1 MLGPLVMILILSM
14 LKDAYEDYQR
24 YKADV
29 EDNQAECEK
38 YDNITFKW
46 TKTTWSSLKVG
57 EIVRV
62 KKDEAFPADLLI
74 VRSEGDDG

>member
-1 MLGPLVMILILSM
+1 MLGPLVIILILSM

-38 YDNITFKW
+38 YDNIT
-46 TKTTWSSLKVG
+46 
-57 EIVRV
+57 
-62 KKDEAFPADLLI
+62 
-74 VRSEGDDG
+74 